1 MASVIQCSVETK
13 FPSAVFWQGLG
24 GDVMVIHKQRNMSDR
39 ASHHPVGKVSIMCML
54 YTSTQLY
61 IIYIYYINYIY
72 IYHVYDIHILCIYIY
87 IYSQYVELLCVY
99 THVQTYSYQPTTLY
113 LQGCN
118 LDMCF
123 RSSDQA
129 GDVSIRRGAPYRWI
143 SPRETMV

>member
-72 IYHVYDIHILCIYIY
+72 IMYMIYIY
-87 IYSQYVELLCVY
+87 YVYIYIFTVCRIIMCIY
-99 THVQTYSYQPTTLY
+99 TCTNIFISTNHIV
-113 LQGCN
+113 
-118 LDMCF
+118 
-123 RSSDQA
+123 
-129 GDVSIRRGAPYRWI
+129 
-143 SPRETMV
+143 SPRLQP